1 MNWYSVI
8 FELIDMRSFSNLWY
22 WIVLAVLW
30 STASHWVLGVPFDMI
45 SRAKRHGGQAQDDL
59 ETMVRINTGRMLFI
73 VRTAGTWLVAIWTF
87 ALTMLVLLGFAYH
100 VEFAQAV
107 LFLFVPFSMLMLLS
121 LRTSMMVEAG
131 EGHGEALHRRL
142 LRHRISTQVLG
153 MIAIF
158 VTSLF
163 GMYQN
168 MHIGVLG

>member
-1 MNWYSVI
+1 MDWYNLI

-45 SRAKRHGGQAQDDL
+45 SRAKRHGAQAQDDL
-59 ETMVRINTGRMLFI
+59 EAMVRINTGRMLYI
-73 VRTAGTWLVAIWTF
+73 ARTAGLWLVATLCF
-87 ALTMLVLLGFAYH
+87 ALTMLGVLGFGFD

-107 LFLFVPFSMLMLLS
+107 FCLLMPFSLLMLLS
-121 LRTSMMVEAG
+121 LRTSLMIEAG
-131 EGHGEALHRRL
+131 ENQGAALHRRL
-142 LRHRISTQVLG
+142 AIHRVSTQFLG

-158 VTSLF
+158 VTSLY

>member
-1 MNWYSVI
+1 MDWYSVI

-59 ETMVRINTGRMLFI
+59 ETMVRINTGRMLYI
-73 VRTAGTWLVAIWTF
+73 VRAAGSWLVAIWAF
-87 ALTMLVLLGFAYH
+87 VLTMLVLLAFVYDI
-100 VEFAQAV
+100 EFAQAV
-107 LFLFVPFSMLMLLS
+107 LFLYLPFSILMLLS
-121 LRTSMMVEAG
+121 LRTSLLIEAG
-131 EGHGEALHRRL
+131 ENTGDALHRRL

-153 MIAIF
+153 MISIF

>member
-1 MNWYSVI
+1 MNWYNVI

-45 SRAKRHGGQAQDDL
+45 SRAKRHGGQAQEDL
-59 ETMVRINTGRMLFI
+59 EAMVRINTGRMLYI
-73 VRTAGTWLVAIWTF
+73 VRAAGSWLVGIWF
-87 ALTMLVLLGFAYH
+87 FVLSFLLLLGFVYH
-100 VEFAQAV
+100 IEFAQAV
-107 LFLFVPFSMLMLLS
+107 VFLFVPFSMLMGLS
-121 LRTSMMVEAG
+121 LRTSLLVEAG
-131 EGHGEALHRRL
+131 EGTGEALHRRL
-142 LRHRISTQVLG
+142 LRHRVSTQVLG
-153 MIAIF
+153 MVAIF